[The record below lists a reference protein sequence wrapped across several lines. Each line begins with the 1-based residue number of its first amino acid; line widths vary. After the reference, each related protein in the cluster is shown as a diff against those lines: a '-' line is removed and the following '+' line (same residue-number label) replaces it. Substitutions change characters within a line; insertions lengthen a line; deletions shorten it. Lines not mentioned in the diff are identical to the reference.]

1 LDLALY
7 PELMKSPPLH
17 VALGLAA
24 ILASCSSVRTSYQY
38 DTGADFAGLHTYAWL
53 PIQMTE
59 PGNRFVEDIFRRA
72 MDRVLQA
79 KGYSE
84 VTDGPDFIISMYL
97 GMLTRSEITDSGYR
111 AGGWEGPVHV
121 HIYEEGAL
129 IVDVLEARTRK
140 VIWHGR
146 ATQAMST
153 GARQQAMTEAH
164 DHAVDTLLEYFPP
177 PDAVAK
183 DPQFPIDGSR

>member
-1 LDLALY
+1 
-7 PELMKSPPLH
+7 
-17 VALGLAA
+17 
-24 ILASCSSVRTSYQY
+24 
-38 DTGADFAGLHTYAWL
+38 
-53 PIQMTE
+53 
-59 PGNRFVEDIFRRA
+59 

-111 AGGWEGPVHV
+111 AGGWKGPVHV
-121 HIYEEGAL
+121 HTYEEGAL

-146 ATQAMST
+146 ATEAMST

-164 DHAVDTLLEYFPP
+164 DHAVETLLEYFPP
-177 PDAVAK
+177 PDAVAR
-183 DPQFPIDGSR
+183 DAQFPIDGSR